1 MENNEEVKKQMF
13 AHIDHWKSGNQSQ
26 KSYCIDHNIRYH
38 VFHYYFKRYR
48 EVQADRKDA
57 RSFVRLQL
65 DPLDPSTQV
74 AHAELILPDGK
85 RLVFHKPVG
94 SDFLKA
100 LIS

>member
-1 MENNEEVKKQMF
+1 MF
-13 AHIDHWKSGNQSQ
+13 SHIEQWKNSNQSQ
-26 KSYCIDHNIRYH
+26 KSYCIDHNLQYH

-48 EVQADRKDA
+48 EAHAGREHEH
-57 RSFVRLQL
+57 SFVKLQL
-65 DPLDPSTQV
+65 DEPIPA

-94 SDFLKA
+94 SDFLKS